1 MITHEDLNR
10 VGSGSTIPDILIAS
24 AIINSNPE
32 IKNFYEFGTWVGG
45 FIISVNR
52 LTDNL
57 KFYASETMEHFKFQE
72 LKNRLPLVKWGQI
85 TSLDSLDLYIKEA
98 SLREYNKKIDLTM
111 FISNDTMIKNVSQ
124 PLDFIH
130 FDCIVDGDEVY
141 HTAKNLI
148 ENNMSEH
155 GIFCV
160 DDFGALCGFRT
171 IAISK
176 LISENKLFP
185 FYFGDKK
192 VFCCKSQGQQDIAVD
207 LLLNYSKT
215 EESKEKFA
223 LLYKNNQNFRSFV
236 LSFNG
241 TRHRHFRYD
250 QRWTKTEISY
260 E

>member
-1 MITHEDLNR
+1 MITLDNLKR
-10 VGSGSTIPDILIAS
+10 VGSGSTIPDTLIAS
-24 AIINSNPE
+24 AIINSNPK

-45 FIISVNR
+45 FIILVNQ
-52 LTDNL
+52 LTNNL

-72 LKNRLPLVKWGQI
+72 LKNTNKLVNWEQI
-85 TSLDSLDLYIKEA
+85 TDLNSLDLYIKEV
-98 SLREYNKKIDLTM
+98 SLREYNKTIDLTM
-111 FISNDTMIKNVSQ
+111 FINNDTMIETVLQ

-148 ENNMSEH
+148 ENNMSNY

-160 DDFGALCGFRT
+160 DDFGPLCGFRT
-171 IAISK
+171 MAISK

-192 VFCCKSQGQQDIAVD
+192 VFCCKSQEQQKIAVD

-215 EESKEKFA
+215 EESKEKFE
-223 LLYKNNQNFRSFV
+223 LLYKSYQNFRPSI

-241 TRHRHFRYD
+241 TRHIHFRYD
-250 QRWTKTEISY
+250 PRWK
-260 E
+260 